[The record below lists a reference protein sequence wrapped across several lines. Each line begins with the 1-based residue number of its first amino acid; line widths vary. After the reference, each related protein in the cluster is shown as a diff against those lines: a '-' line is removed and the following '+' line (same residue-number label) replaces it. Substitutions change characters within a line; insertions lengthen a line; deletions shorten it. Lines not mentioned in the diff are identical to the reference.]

1 MCNVIHVDFWFCAA
15 RYVSLNNFDVN
26 VLFLENKISYYYS
39 EFRTKFKYQE
49 NLRAVKAKP
58 VDMSDNR
65 SPVITMENN
74 IVNCFSGK
82 IQGIYY
88 LEDYVRQ
95 LCEF

>member
-1 MCNVIHVDFWFCAA
+1 M
-15 RYVSLNNFDVN
+15 
-26 VLFLENKISYYYS
+26 K
-39 EFRTKFKYQE
+39 
-49 NLRAVKAKP
+49 AVKAKP

-65 SPVITMENN
+65 APVITMENN
-74 IVNCFSGK
+74 VVNCYGGK